1 MNMNALS
8 LNSYY
13 YRIFIRINQVYYLKL
28 IITNCEKLFYT
39 FNDPVSILY
48 LEAVMHVKNIFIFLL
63 LKKTNSGLMHKK
75 TGISP

>member
-13 YRIFIRINQVYYLKL
+13 YRIFVRINQVNYLKL
-28 IITNCEKLFYT
+28 VITNCEKPFYT
-39 FNDPVSILY
+39 FNNFMSILR

-63 LKKTNSGLMHKK
+63 LKKTNSRLMHKNWN
-75 TGISP
+75 

>member
-13 YRIFIRINQVYYLKL
+13 YRIFVRINQVNYLKL
-28 IITNCEKLFYT
+28 VITNCKKPFYT
-39 FNDPVSILY
+39 FNNFMSILR

-63 LKKTNSGLMHKK
+63 LKKTNSRLMHKN
-75 TGISP
+75 